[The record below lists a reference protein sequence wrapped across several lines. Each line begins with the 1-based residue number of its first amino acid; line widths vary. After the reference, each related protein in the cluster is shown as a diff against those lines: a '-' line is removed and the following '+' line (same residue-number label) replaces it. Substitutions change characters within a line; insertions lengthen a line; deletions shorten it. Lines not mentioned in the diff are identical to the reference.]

1 MFRVWSNVELLG
13 KVCSCQQD
21 TVTVKID
28 RRWSEKWRERFIWSL
43 LNYNT
48 TADLM
53 PEQPLPHL
61 SPSRRNN
68 LKEDFCSQQSHRLR
82 SNLKSHL
89 NPQLYFFFPL
99 GISTEEKL
107 ESEIVNPNMLILNLQ
122 QSGTGPVAE
131 KRTQSDLLDYLN
143 GSLEGSMHPTK
154 TNPQSSLYGT
164 LMYLTLKLLCKLNVQ
179 HCRLKAACMVYL
191 FNLICFCQKQN
202 MTTGVPHVTIHSQ
215 LLVSLILFLTHS

>member
-61 SPSRRNN
+61 SASRRNN
-68 LKEDFCSQQSHRLR
+68 LKEDFCSQQSHRLG

-89 NPQLYFFFPL
+89 
-99 GISTEEKL
+99 
-107 ESEIVNPNMLILNLQ
+107 SEIVNPNMLILNLQ
-122 QSGTGPVAE
+122 QSGTRPVAE
-131 KRTQSDLLDYLN
+131 KRTQSDLLDYFN
-143 GSLEGSMHPTK
+143 GSLEGSMLPTK

-164 LMYLTLKLLCKLNVQ
+164 LMYLTLKLLCKSNVQ
-179 HCRLKAACMVYL
+179 HCRLTAACMVYL
-191 FNLICFCQKQN
+191 FNRICFCQKQN
-202 MTTGVPHVTIHSQ
+202 MTTAVPHVSIHSQ
-215 LLVSLILFLTHS
+215 LLVSLIPFLTHS

>member
-61 SPSRRNN
+61 SASRRNN

-89 NPQLYFFFPL
+89 NPQLYFFFFSRNLHRREAGKRNSQSKHVDPKSAT
-99 GISTEEKL
+99 IWHRACCRKEDTERFTRLLKWFTGRL
-107 ESEIVNPNMLILNLQ
+107 HAAHQNKPSVITLWYSYVSNP
-122 QSGTGPVAE
+122 
-131 KRTQSDLLDYLN
+131 
-143 GSLEGSMHPTK
+143 
-154 TNPQSSLYGT
+154 
-164 LMYLTLKLLCKLNVQ
+164 
-179 HCRLKAACMVYL
+179 
-191 FNLICFCQKQN
+191 
-202 MTTGVPHVTIHSQ
+202 
-215 LLVSLILFLTHS
+215 